1 MKWTTLMGLALL
13 GFAQFAPQTANAG
26 SAVATDA
33 KGHNVYD
40 FGHPKDT
47 CKRRALEMARHKG
60 WSNVKIV
67 AATDVNGYGAIAIAR
82 HPNGHGSILGVVLG
96 QQSAREA
103 ATAAVNRC
111 LQAGGT
117 DVKIRW
123 TFKG

>member
-1 MKWTTLMGLALL
+1 MKWTTLIGLALL
-13 GFAQFAPQTANAG
+13 GFAQFTLQPANAG

-47 CKRRALEMARHKG
+47 CKRRALEMAQHKG

-67 AATDVNGYGAIAIAR
+67 AATDVTGYGAIAVAR

-103 ATAAVNRC
+103 VDRC

-117 DVKIRW
+117 DVKVRW

>member
-1 MKWTTLMGLALL
+1 MKRTIVLGLALF
-13 GFAQFAPQTANAG
+13 GFVQFTLRSATAG

-47 CKRRALEMARHKG
+47 CKRRALELARQRG

-67 AATDVNGYGAIAIAR
+67 AATDITGYGAIAVAR

-96 QQSAREA
+96 QQSAKRA
-103 ATAAVNRC
+103 ATAAVDRC
-111 LQAGGT
+111 REAGGT
-117 DVKIRW
+117 EIKVKW
-123 TFKG
+123 AFKG